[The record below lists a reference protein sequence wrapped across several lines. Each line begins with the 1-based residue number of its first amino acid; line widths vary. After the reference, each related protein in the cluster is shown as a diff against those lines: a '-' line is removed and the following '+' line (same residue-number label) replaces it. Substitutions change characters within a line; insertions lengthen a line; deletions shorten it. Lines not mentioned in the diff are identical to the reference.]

1 MLFCRFM
8 LSITLLSILLVISK
22 FFGFSGLALA
32 QSLLSDRVWLEKNI
46 NILIEKDLS
55 EQDNYSKSTG
65 TILSPLNPHQSF
77 SRHFALEKPELKK
90 FSANLNT
97 IEFITIATTGNA
109 IDFGDMTAI
118 KAYTAA
124 ASSHTRAVNIGGFT
138 HPASTLN
145 VIEYVEIATTG
156 NAVDWGD
163 IDTGNR
169 SSAASASNAH
179 GGL

>member
-1 MLFCRFM
+1 
-8 LSITLLSILLVISK
+8 
-22 FFGFSGLALA
+22 
-32 QSLLSDRVWLEKNI
+32 
-46 NILIEKDLS
+46 
-55 EQDNYSKSTG
+55 
-65 TILSPLNPHQSF
+65 
-77 SRHFALEKPELKK
+77 
-90 FSANLNT
+90 
-97 IEFITIATTGNA
+97 
-109 IDFGDMTAI
+109 MTAI

-124 ASSHTRAVNIGGFT
+124 ASSSTRAVNIGGFT